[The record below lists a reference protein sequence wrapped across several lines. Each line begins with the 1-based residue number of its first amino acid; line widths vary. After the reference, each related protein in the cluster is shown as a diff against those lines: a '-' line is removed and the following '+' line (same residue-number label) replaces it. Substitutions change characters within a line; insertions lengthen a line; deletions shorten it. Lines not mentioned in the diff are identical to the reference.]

1 MPWKL
6 GVGPYSFEDE
16 GTGQALTELNKERY
30 TDMLIQIFPEGSE
43 DVDSEAIFQ

>member
-6 GVGPYSFEDE
+6 VIGPYSFEDE

-30 TDMLIQIFPEGSE
+30 TDMLIHIFPEASE
-43 DVDSEAIFQ
+43 NVDIEAIFQ